1 MAPPLGSKTLDAH
14 EPWPELSSASL
25 QPTAETLQ
33 LWTQIVGKMRL
44 ATTPWLNH
52 SWHVSLRVSARG
64 LTTGLMAYEA
74 VGFEMEFDFVV
85 GALVVRVSDG
95 GEARVP
101 LQEGSVADF
110 LAAVLAALAGLGIR
124 VKIDGAPN
132 EVAESVPFA
141 RDRRVRPYDPDAA
154 LAFWRALVRIDRVF
168 SRFRT
173 GFLGKCSPVH
183 FFWGSFD
190 LAVTRFSGRRAP
202 PHPGGVPNLPDRVVR
217 EAYSHEVSS
226 AGFWPGGGGVL
237 EPCFY
242 AYAYP
247 APDGFSAAPVS
258 PVGAHFDM
266 ALGEFLLPYE
276 QVRAAPDPDAAL
288 IAFLQS
294 TYEAA
299 ADLAHWDRAAL
310 ECGEGRPGV
319 VRPVG

>member
-1 MAPPLGSKTLDAH
+1 MDAH
-14 EPWPELSSASL
+14 MAWPQLSFATL

-33 LWTQIVGKMRL
+33 LWTQIVGKVRL
-44 ATTPWLNH
+44 ACMPWLNH
-52 SWHVSLRVSARG
+52 SWHVTLHVSARG
-64 LTTGLMAYEA
+64 LTTGLITYND
-74 VGFEMEFDFVV
+74 VGFEMEFDFIS
-85 GALVVRVSDG
+85 GALRIRTSDG
-95 GEARVP
+95 GEASIP
-101 LQEGSVADF
+101 LQAGAVADF
-110 LAAVLAALAGLGIR
+110 HAAVLAGLAGLGLDI
-124 VKIDGAPN
+124 KIDGTPN
-132 EVAESVPFA
+132 EIADPTPFA
-141 RDRRVRPYDPDAA
+141 QDTRFRPYDPDVAR
-154 LAFWRALVRIDRVF
+154 AFWRALVQIDRVF
-168 SRFRT
+168 TRFRT
-173 GFLGKCSPVH
+173 RFLGKCSPVH

-202 PHPGGVPNLPDRVVR
+202 LHPGGVPNLPDRVAR

-226 AGFWPGGGGVL
+226 AGFWPGGGTVL

-258 PVGAHFDM
+258 PAGARFD
-266 ALGEFLLPYE
+266 AATGEFLLPYA

-288 IAFLQS
+288 TAFLQS

-310 ECGEGRPGV
+310 ECGEGQPGV